1 MGRRLVVNAGD
12 VSATLR
18 SPPGRPEPALARASL
33 TPELAPQEPPRVE
46 EGGGA
51 PPPGWPGDGRLE
63 YQNVAAVYRKGLPP
77 VLRDLTFTIPVCWL
91 AAALLLGFV
100 EQPSNSWLAA
110 PPALCAV

>member
-33 TPELAPQEPPRVE
+33 TPELAPQEPP
-46 EGGGA
+46 
-51 PPPGWPGDGRLE
+51 PGWPGDGRIE